1 MEEKVIDVKAE
12 EIKTVE
18 EAPKQEPIQVVEGN
32 TGTLTIQFLDAIL
45 NSNVRQENLL
55 RELLGN
61 KGVDGDKPN

>member
-12 EIKTVE
+12 EVKTVE

-45 NSNVRQENLL
+45 NSNVRQEKILMDILNSKG
-55 RELLGN
+55 GN
-61 KGVDGDKPN
+61 GDKPN